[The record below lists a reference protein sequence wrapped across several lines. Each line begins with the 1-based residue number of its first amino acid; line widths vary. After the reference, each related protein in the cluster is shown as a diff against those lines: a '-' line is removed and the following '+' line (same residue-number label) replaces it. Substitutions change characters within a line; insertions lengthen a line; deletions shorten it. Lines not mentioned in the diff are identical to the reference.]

1 MVEIH
6 KVPYIRPQGSN
17 AHSMSDSADHFNI
30 ALFMQAIY
38 MKLYMIFMFM
48 IQSFRTQVMQ
58 VMTCY
63 TLNVKTQMY
72 TTYIL

>member
-6 KVPYIRPQGSN
+6 KGPYIRPQGSN
-17 AHSMSDSADHFNI
+17 APSISDSADHFNI
-30 ALFMQAIY
+30 AYSCKLFMKFY
-38 MKLYMIFMFM
+38 MMHMIM
-48 IQSFRTQVMQ
+48 IQSFSLSYAS
-58 VMTCY
+58 Y